1 MIKTHL
7 VEQAYAIAR
16 ERYAEMGVNTDEV
29 IKKLEKVQI
38 SLHCWQGDDVG
49 GFERPDAK
57 LGVGGTLV
65 TGNFRGKAGSVGEL
79 RADIE
84 KVLSLV
90 PGKSRVNL
98 HANYGEFGGKLVDRN
113 EIEPKHFQGWA
124 DWAKQAGTVIDF
136 NCTLFSHDKV
146 NSGFTISDKNKDIR
160 EFWIEHIKRCR
171 EISAFFGK
179 ESGESCVHNIWIPDG
194 SKDMTVDRLKHRE
207 LLKDSLDKIFT
218 VEYDKKLMRDS
229 LESKLFGIGSESYV
243 VGSHEFYMGYCIE
256 NKRMI
261 CLDMGHFHPT
271 ESVADKISSMLLYV
285 PELMLHVSRGVRWD
299 SDHVVILNDDLR
311 HLFEEIVRAN
321 ALDRVNIGLDFFDAS
336 INRIGAWVTGTRA
349 AQKALLM
356 ALLEPIAQ
364 LRAYEDNVQ
373 YFERLALLDEAKT
386 LPWNAV
392 WDYYCLKMDVP
403 VGTDMISNIQ
413 AYEKNVLNLR

>member
-1 MIKTHL
+1 MIKSQL
-7 VEQAYAIAR
+7 IEQAYSIAK
-16 ERYAEMGVNTDEV
+16 ERYAEMDIDTDKV
-29 IKKLEKVQI
+29 LEIISKIQI

-49 GFERPDAK
+49 GFERPDAV
-57 LGVGGTLV
+57 LGAGGTLV
-65 TGNFRGKAGSVGEL
+65 TGNFKGKARTVAEL
-79 RADIE
+79 RTDLE
-84 KVLSLV
+84 KVLSLI
-90 PGKSRVNL
+90 PGKNRVNL
-98 HANYGEFGGKLVDRN
+98 HANYGEFGGKFVDRN

-124 DWAKQAGTVIDF
+124 DWAKSAGTILDF
-136 NCTLFSHDKV
+136 NCTLFSHPNV
-146 NSGFTISDKNKDIR
+146 ESGFTISDKNKDIR

-194 SKDMTVDRLKHRE
+194 SKDITVDRYKHRK
-207 LLKDSLDKIFT
+207 LLQESLDEIFKT
-218 VEYDKKLMRDS
+218 EYDKKYMRDS
-229 LESKLFGIGSESYV
+229 LESKLFGIASESYV
-243 VGSHEFYMGYCIE
+243 VGSHEFYMGYCVE

-311 HLFEEIVRAN
+311 ALFEEIVRAN

-356 ALLEPIAQ
+356 ALLEPIKQ
-364 LRAYEDNVQ
+364 LREYEDNVQ
-373 YFERLALLDEAKT
+373 YYERLALLEEAKT

-392 WDYYCLKMDVP
+392 WDYYCLKQDVP
-403 VGTDMISNIQ
+403 VGADVIGNIQ
-413 AYEKNVLNLR
+413 QYEKNVLNKR